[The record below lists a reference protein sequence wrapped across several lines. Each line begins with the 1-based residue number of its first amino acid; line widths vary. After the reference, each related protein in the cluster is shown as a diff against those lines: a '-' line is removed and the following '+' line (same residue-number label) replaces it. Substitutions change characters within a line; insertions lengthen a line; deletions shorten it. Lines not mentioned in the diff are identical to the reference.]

1 MSSNDEKLK
10 ELDLLKRAQ
19 HNDQKAFI
27 EIFNRNKFSVFYLV
41 YNIVN
46 DITTAEDITM
56 ITFEK
61 AFTNIKN
68 FVPNY
73 KLSTWILKIGR
84 NLAIDY
90 TRTQSIRPRLVEL
103 DNTMPYNSNPE
114 DELIAKE
121 REKIFESVIK
131 NLNENYRKILF
142 MRIEENK
149 KCKEIA
155 NELNIPIN
163 TVTGTIRRSRQK
175 ILMEQKKID
184 RIKISK
190 PNII

>member
-1 MSSNDEKLK
+1 MSSKNEKLK

-27 EIFNRNKFSVFYLV
+27 EIFNRNRFNVFYIV

-46 DITTAEDITM
+46 DITTAEDLTM

-73 KLSTWILKIGR
+73 KLSTWIFKIAR

-90 TRTQSIRPRLVEL
+90 IRFQSIRARLVEL
-103 DNTMPYNSNPE
+103 DDTMPYNSNPE

-121 REKIFESVIK
+121 REKIFDFIIE
-131 NLNENYRKILF
+131 NLNEKYKKILF

-155 NELNIPIN
+155 NKLNIPIN
-163 TVTGTIRRSRQK
+163 TVTGTIRRCRQK
-175 ILMEQKKID
+175 ILIEQEKLD

-190 PNII
+190 